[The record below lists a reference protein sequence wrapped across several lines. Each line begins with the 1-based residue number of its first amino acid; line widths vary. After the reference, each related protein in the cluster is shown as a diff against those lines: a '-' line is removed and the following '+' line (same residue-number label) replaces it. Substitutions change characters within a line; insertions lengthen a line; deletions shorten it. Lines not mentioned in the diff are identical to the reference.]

1 MSYEQTEGEF
11 THHSECSACG
21 SSDANANYSNGTSY
35 CFACS
40 AWAKGETEGSS
51 VPTRN
56 KAVSMDLLDFKYVD
70 LRTRKIPEA
79 ICQKF
84 HYGLGK
90 DRNGNDVQIAN
101 YYDKDKQVVGQKLRY
116 ANKDFKFVG
125 DAKASM
131 MFGQSLWG
139 DTGRK
144 LVITEGELDALSY
157 ATATDGKYPVV
168 SLRGGANSAKKE
180 IAQHIE
186 WITGYD
192 EVYIWFDN
200 DDAGRQAVNDV
211 VHLIPVDKLRI
222 IRHPDYKDA
231 NDVLC
236 FLGKAGV
243 IQAFYNAERYKPD
256 DIVTPMDMMDTIA
269 EPIEVGFAY
278 AYDGLTQMLYGR
290 RFGEVVTVG
299 AGVSVGKTDFV
310 MTQMAHDIS
319 KGWKI
324 ASFMLEQSVKETLL
338 RTAGK
343 MDGKHYHLPN
353 IEVDKDALKETVGSM
368 DGNLFMFDNF
378 GANTWEV
385 IREKIRY
392 MSYNYECRIFYI
404 DNLTALNSH
413 AADERRNLD
422 ALMSEVAGLA
432 KELDIWIML
441 VSHLNPPKTGASHEA
456 GGKTE
461 QNQFT
466 GSRAI
471 MRWSYTMLGIER
483 NTLHEEPDERNK
495 GLIRVLKDR
504 FSGSATGRTV
514 GFHYDRDTGLV
525 HETETDFEIEVTE
538 GDNND
543 DSDF

>member
-1 MSYEQTEGEF
+1 MYNEDAESEF
-11 THHSECSACG
+11 THHSQCDACG

-35 CFACS
+35 CFACGK
-40 AWAKGETEGSS
+40 WDKGEDGMSS
-51 VPTRN
+51 TPPRSKHTN
-56 KAVSMDLLDFKYVD
+56 MDLLTYDYVD
-70 LRTRKIPEA
+70 LAKRKIPES
-79 ICQKF
+79 ICKQF
-84 HYGLGK
+84 RYGLGQ
-90 DRNGNDVQIAN
+90 DRNGNKVQIAN
-101 YYDKDKQVVGQKLRY
+101 YFDKDKQVVGQKLRY
-116 ANKDFKFVG
+116 ANKDFKFIG
-125 DAKASM
+125 DAKAST

-139 DTGRK
+139 NSGRK
-144 LVITEGELDALSY
+144 LVITEGEIDALSY

-211 VHLIPVDKLRI
+211 VQLIPVDKLRI

-231 NDVLC
+231 NDVLQYK
-236 FLGKAGV
+236 GKAGV

-256 DIVTPMDMMDTIA
+256 DIVTPMDMLDTIA

-319 KGWKI
+319 KGWKV
-324 ASFMLEQSVKETLL
+324 ATFMLEQSVKETLL

-343 MDGKHYHLPN
+343 LDGKHYHLPN

-441 VSHLNPPKTGASHEA
+441 VSHLNPPKTGPSHEA

-466 GSRAI
+466 GSRSI

-483 NTLHEEPDERNK
+483 NTLHEDIDERNK

-504 FSGSATGRTV
+504 YSGSATGRTV

-525 HETETDFEIEVTE
+525 HETETDFEIEQT
-538 GDNND
+538 GDTGG